1 MAVLDYLICGGYLVL
16 VIALGWW
23 CARGQKTNTEYFVG
37 SRKMNWLAVGISLFA
52 TTFSALSFVGLPRE
66 AAYEDYH
73 LYTAI
78 LFIPLVAAPIAGWL
92 FVPLY
97 HNLQLISAYEY
108 LERRF
113 NRRLRL
119 IGSALACLYMLAW
132 MGNMLYAT
140 GLILL
145 VVLGLSDV
153 PMALPITLI
162 VLGLFTTI
170 YTSLGGFQA
179 VVWTDVAQAVV
190 LFGGM
195 MLVLLITVSRIDGGW
210 LAVWRIGQ
218 AHDRFAMFDMD
229 FDLSDRANFF
239 TAAAY
244 GIFVYIAAMTTGQSA
259 VQRYVSMPSVSAAR
273 WSLAVNGVLVAGVCL
288 VFFLVGSAMFA
299 FYQQHPAADAV
310 AGSSFPNL
318 LREDQLTPH
327 FIQTQLK
334 IPGLMGLLLAGLFAA
349 VMSSIDS
356 SANSITTL
364 VVCDWLPGKN
374 EVSVGTTKLLCGVAG
389 LSAIGAALL
398 VPYLGEHVFDILV
411 TIAGAFFGPLLGIFA
426 LGVFV
431 PRASGKGA
439 VIGLCG
445 GVMGL
450 LVVAATSIPAEWL
463 SDALPESLRPL
474 AEDWPAK
481 ISPWWYGAFTCVP
494 TFFVGLAASYLFPP
508 PDPKRVQGLTVFST
522 AGAAALHDDES
533 VEEQRVAPNL
543 AADRSKPRRSL

>member
-1 MAVLDYLICGGYLVL
+1 MGILDYIICGGYLVL

-23 CARGQKTNTEYFVG
+23 CARRQKTNIAYFVG
-37 SRKMNWLAVGISLFA
+37 DRKMNWLAIGISLFA
-52 TTFSALSFVGLPRE
+52 TTFSSLSFVGLPRE

-92 FVPLY
+92 FVPIY
-97 HNLQLISAYEY
+97 HRLQLISAYEY

-113 NRRLRL
+113 SRRLRL
-119 IGSALACLYMLAW
+119 IGSGLSCLYMLCW

-140 GLILL
+140 GLILQA
-145 VVLGLSDV
+145 VLGLTGEQLT
-153 PMALPITLI
+153 ATLI
-162 VLGLFTTI
+162 VLGLFTTV

-179 VVWTDVAQAVV
+179 VVWTDVAQSVV

-195 MLVLLITVSRIDGGW
+195 TLVLLAAVSRIDGGW
-210 LAVWRIGQ
+210 TAVWEIGQ
-218 AHDRFAMFDMD
+218 QHQRFAMFDMD

-244 GIFVYIAAMTTGQSA
+244 GIFVYIAAMTTSQSA

-273 WSLAVNGVLVAGVCL
+273 WSLAVNGVLVASVCL

-299 FYQQHPAADAV
+299 YYQQHPAATAE
-310 AGSSFPNL
+310 AGSSFPKL
-318 LREDQLTPH
+318 DKQDQLTPY
-327 FIQTQLK
+327 FIQSVLQ

-364 VVCDWLPGKN
+364 VVCDWLSGRR
-374 EVSVGTTKLLCGVAG
+374 EVSVGTTKLLCGAAG

-398 VPYLGEHVFDILV
+398 APHLGEHVFDILV
-411 TIAGAFFGPLLGIFA
+411 TFAGAFFGPLLGIFT
-426 LGVFV
+426 LGIFTR
-431 PRASGKGA
+431 RANGQGA
-439 VIGLCG
+439 VVGLCG
-445 GVMGL
+445 GFAGL
-450 LVVAATSIPAEWL
+450 LIVAATSIPAGWL
-463 SDALPESLRPL
+463 TEILPEALRPL
-474 AEDWPAK
+474 AENWPAK

-494 TFFVGLAASYLFPP
+494 TFTVGWAASYLFPAP
-508 PDPKRVQGLTVFST
+508 AEKSLQGLTVFS
-522 AGAAALHDDES
+522 GSDVAAEHDVGSDEES
-533 VEEQRVAPNL
+533 PEAPWLAPEET
-543 AADRSKPRRSL
+543 